1 MASSTLSS
9 LVAFLQEKQFLTKS
23 QVEELLKNSQFREVA
38 GFVRELVR
46 RGWLT
51 PYQARQI
58 GNGNQED
65 LVLGPYHLLE
75 PLGEGGMGKVF
86 KARHVRMDRIVAL
99 KIIPE
104 DCLVNDIAL
113 ARFNRE
119 VQAVAKLSHP
129 NIVTAYEVN
138 QEGQTHY
145 FTMEFMEGID
155 LAKLVRQSGPLP
167 IPQACDYI
175 RQAAFGL
182 QHAHEK
188 GLVHRDIKPGNL
200 IVGRSL
206 AGGSPVV
213 KILDFG
219 LARSESRDEKVTRL
233 TKIGHVL
240 GTVDYISPEQAGDAR
255 EVDIRSDIFSLGCS
269 LSYLLTGKAPFTG
282 ADTVARMLARL
293 LEDAPSVRT
302 DRPETPPALEKVLA
316 KMLARNPAQR
326 YRTPAEVAAALEP
339 FTNAVE
345 MKPANERVPA
355 GPPTPVK
362 AGQPPPP
369 KEQPWNFGIQPSAI
383 GNRPNAGS
391 RQPTAEKRRAI
402 PIWAMAAGGVAA
414 IAAVIVL
421 VVVLAGG
428 SNNKNVVQ
436 DGKRVV
442 QDGKK
447 PAKKQINQ
455 KPPPTSVPDPVLR
468 WKFATN
474 AMDSIHGIEGSLKG
488 GATVVNG
495 WLRLDGKK
503 AHLITKPLPVDL
515 GPRTLEVWLTV
526 GNLAQGDSAVM
537 QLVDGDVLV
546 RPASVPWDGILYAT
560 KKPGNWYPGSSY
572 NHRSAILDGPAEDAK
587 PGELV
592 QLVAVYRAD
601 NSITLY
607 RNGKVYGSTFT
618 PSGPSSALR
627 TYKKGDAFLIFGSNV
642 GRLQFFAGDIAE
654 ARVYDVPLN
663 EEEIATLFRSGRPKR
678 SDPTQSAEVTVD
690 RFPAPPGEV
699 LILKED
705 RLAPTDSRDT
715 VKKTSFRKV
724 YPQLLA
730 ARSIYCIDVV
740 SSDFDPHIRLETM
753 AGFKAGE
760 ASVSKGEAARIVFRT
775 PNAGHYQMV
784 VASAT
789 ADQIGK
795 YTLRLAFGKL
805 GDLLENRGKRI
816 ARAEPNERKQIVDE
830 VEKELEFDK
839 TRVTEADARLA
850 LDLVRNLETVDKIL
864 AAHAQRRFAAVL
876 DMATDPKAR
885 AAFNNIPN
893 NK

>member
-1 MASSTLSS
+1 MLCVDFDMASPSLSS
-9 LVAFLQEKQFLTKS
+9 LVVFLREKDFLTRN
-23 QVEELLKNSQFREVA
+23 QLDELSKDNSQFQEA
-38 GFVRELVR
+38 PSFLRELVR

-51 PYQARQI
+51 SYQASQI
-58 GNGNQED
+58 AHGNEKE
-65 LVLGPYHLLE
+65 LLLGPYHLLE
-75 PLGEGGMGKVF
+75 PIGEGGMGKVF

-104 DCLVNDIAL
+104 DCLGNDIAL

-138 QEGQTHY
+138 QEGTTHY

-175 RQAAFGL
+175 RQAALGL

-206 AGGSPVV
+206 AGGPPVV

-255 EVDIRSDIFSLGCS
+255 GVDIRSDIFSLGCS
-269 LSYLLTGKAPFTG
+269 LFYLLTGKAPFTG

-302 DRPETPPALEKVLA
+302 ARPQTPAALEKVLT
-316 KMLARNPAQR
+316 KMLARNPAER

-339 FTNAVE
+339 FAAAAE
-345 MKPANERVPA
+345 LKPPSERVPT

-362 AGQPPPP
+362 AGQPPTLR
-369 KEQPWNFGIQPSAI
+369 EQPWNFDEPASAEPMRMAKAK
-383 GNRPNAGS
+383 GRG
-391 RQPTAEKRRAI
+391 I
-402 PIWAMAAGGVAA
+402 PIWAMATGGVAA
-414 IAAVIVL
+414 MAAVIVL
-421 VVVLAGG
+421 VVVLAG
-428 SNNKNVVQ
+428 SNQTKT
-436 DGKRVV
+436 VV

-447 PAKKQINQ
+447 VVQDGKKSGKNKLEIDKLGQ
-455 KPPPTSVPDPVLR
+455 KPPLPIVVPDPVLR

-474 AMDSIHGIEGSLKG
+474 AIDSIHGIEGILKG

-503 AHLITKPLPVDL
+503 ACPITKPFPVDL

-526 GNLAQGDSAVM
+526 GDRAQGDSTVL
-537 QLVDGDVLV
+537 QLVDG
-546 RPASVPWDGILYAT
+546 RGWWDGILYAT

-572 NHRSAILDGPAEDAK
+572 NHRSAILDAPMEDAK
-587 PGELV
+587 PGELI

-618 PSGPSSALR
+618 PSGQSSGLQ
-627 TYKKGDAFLIFGSNV
+627 TYKKGDAFLILGSNR
-642 GRLQFFAGDIAE
+642 GDLQFFAGDIAE

-678 SDPTQSAEVTVD
+678 SDPAQSAEVAVD
-690 RFPAPPGEV
+690 RFPAPTGDV

-705 RLAPTDSRDT
+705 RLAQTDSRDT

-730 ARSIYCIDVV
+730 AKSIYCIDVTT
-740 SSDFDPHIRLETM
+740 SDFDPYVRLETVS
-753 AGFKAGE
+753 GEKAAE
-760 ASVSKGEAARIVFRT
+760 TALSKGEAARIVYRT
-775 PNAGHYQMV
+775 PNAIHYHIV
-784 VASAT
+784 VASGPA
-789 ADQIGK
+789 
-795 YTLRLAFGKL
+795 
-805 GDLLENRGKRI
+805 
-816 ARAEPNERKQIVDE
+816 
-830 VEKELEFDK
+830 
-839 TRVTEADARLA
+839 TRVGAVTSPFQPGGWIRNKAKPRRTLSPASSARCTTGTSPKCNGPG
-850 LDLVRNLETVDKIL
+850 RIRYSRPPPSPTVGRLSSKTFSRYD
-864 AAHAQRRFAAVL
+864 
-876 DMATDPKAR
+876 T
-885 AAFNNIPN
+885 
-893 NK
+893 